1 MAYNLEG
8 SAWTES
14 MKEALKRRRE
24 RWERQQGMMIHPLVA
39 VRIAGVERGAWKKV
53 CAWGMQA
60 SRSQR
65 LMVEI

>member
-39 VRIAGVERGAWKKV
+39 VRIAGVERGACKKV